1 MCVGI
6 LKILSNVRDFI
17 VVTKTKTIVF
27 EFLLFINKTSCK
39 HIAEEDLVPQTVRS
53 CVWQF
58 ILKKPRL
65 KIKSNLFYLLKLQ
78 EQYRGNPFMGK
89 QI

>member
-17 VVTKTKTIVF
+17 VVTKTIVF

-39 HIAEEDLVPQTVRS
+39 HIAEGGLSATDS
-53 CVWQF
+53 A
-58 ILKKPRL
+58 
-65 KIKSNLFYLLKLQ
+65 KLRVAVYI
-78 EQYRGNPFMGK
+78 EKTKTKN
-89 QI
+89 

>member
-39 HIAEEDLVPQTVRS
+39 HIAEGGLSATDS
-53 CVWQF
+53 A
-58 ILKKPRL
+58 
-65 KIKSNLFYLLKLQ
+65 KLRVAVYI
-78 EQYRGNPFMGK
+78 EKTKTKN
-89 QI
+89 